1 MIGGGRKMGAGWGLG
16 VGNALRLG
24 RRGPWHWE
32 CSAPWAQRALA
43 LGLLCAL
50 GAEGLA
56 RGEGLRARGALGLMG
71 IKAQC
76 PAAVAARHWAL
87 LAFGFFL
94 FSSSLIFFSPLSFVL
109 LSSSFSLP
117 LLAFCAAVVAGTLDV
132 GAHVGVVAEAG
143 WSVLDEVAYLVG
155 HDGDGVLAE

>member
-1 MIGGGRKMGAGWGLG
+1 MGAGWGLG
-16 VGNALRLG
+16 VGIALRLG
-24 RRGPWHWE
+24 RRGP
-32 CSAPWAQRALA
+32 SA
-43 LGLLCAL
+43 GG
-50 GAEGLA
+50 GAA
-56 RGEGLRARGALGLMG
+56 GEGALGLMG
-71 IKAQC
+71 IKTQC
-76 PAAVAARHWAL
+76 PAAVAAGHWAL

-94 FSSSLIFFSPLSFVL
+94 FSSFLFPFLLFPYVL

>member
-1 MIGGGRKMGAGWGLG
+1 MGAGWDLG
-16 VGNALRLG
+16 IGNALRLG
-24 RRGPWHWE
+24 RRGP
-32 CSAPWAQRALA
+32 SA
-43 LGLLCAL
+43 
-50 GAEGLA
+50 
-56 RGEGLRARGALGLMG
+56 GEGLRARGALGLMG

-76 PAAVAARHWAL
+76 PAAVAAGHWAL

-94 FSSSLIFFSPLSFVL
+94 FSSFLTFFSPLSFSL
-109 LSSSFSLP
+109 FSSFPMFFFPLPFLWP
-117 LLAFCAAVVAGTLDV
+117 LLAFGAAVVAGTLDV